1 MTGAPVGGPLQ
12 EAAIDALAA
21 EAADGIRHL
30 LATCPNS
37 GQIIDQFI
45 AGDVALVVTADTVR
59 AFQLADRTSGGTPW

>member
-45 AGDVALVVTADTVR
+45 AGDAALVVTADTVR
-59 AFQLADRTSGGTPW
+59 AFQLADQPSTDGP

>member
-37 GQIIDQFI
+37 GQIIDEFI
-45 AGDVALVVTADTVR
+45 GGTVALVVTADTVR
-59 AFQLADRTSGGTPW
+59 AFQLADQPSTDGT